1 MIRYKMVNLTLSV
14 ICFAVVW
21 SINENLL
28 SLFIITGKPNL
39 SWWVKSISAIGIF
52 AFLFQLL
59 MWVSQIVV
67 QKWLSDEAKI
77 IGTWFQVFHI
87 HNYNKPENGIDA
99 IRHGPVSINFTGP
112 LLEISATNMK
122 VDVTGAP
129 SNWYSNKVSLHG
141 SQLWLLF
148 SSTGP
153 GRGSTHGNMLYH
165 FQGNKPDKLIGQF
178 SDSSPATHFGSIELY
193 RDKGEYEDRLKQL
206 TEKKVS

>member
-1 MIRYKMVNLTLSV
+1 MNRYKMVNLTLSV

-28 SLFIITGKPNL
+28 SLFVIAGKPNL

-59 MWVSQIVV
+59 MWVSQIVA

-77 IGTWFQVFHI
+77 TGNWFQVFHI
-87 HNYNKPENGIDA
+87 HNYNKPGNGIDA
-99 IRHGPVSINFTGP
+99 IRHGPVSINFAG
-112 LLEISATNMK
+112 LFLEISATNMK
-122 VDVTGAP
+122 IDTTKTP
-129 SNWYSNKVSLHG
+129 SNWYSDKVSLHG

-165 FQGNKPDKLIGQF
+165 FQGSKPMRLIGQF

-193 RDKGEYEDRLKQL
+193 RDKTEYEDRLKQL
-206 TEKKVS
+206 TENKV